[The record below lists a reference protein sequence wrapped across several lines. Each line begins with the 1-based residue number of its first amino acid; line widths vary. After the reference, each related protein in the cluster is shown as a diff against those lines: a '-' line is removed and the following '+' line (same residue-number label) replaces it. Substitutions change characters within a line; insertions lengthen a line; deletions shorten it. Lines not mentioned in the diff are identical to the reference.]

1 LDGNREVC
9 VRRNCV
15 DLNAIIRRAV
25 LHSLFIIIII
35 IIIIIIRDLE
45 GALKN
50 SFIEKM
56 PYL

>member
-1 LDGNREVC
+1 
-9 VRRNCV
+9 
-15 DLNAIIRRAV
+15 V